1 MIGRDGLMVLGLDS
15 LDPDLV
21 EQWAAEGELPALRR
35 LYETAA
41 QGRTGN
47 PSGLVSGAL
56 WPSFHTGLPAGEHG
70 QYDGVKRFDPS
81 TYRDRHIGPED
92 IVAKPFWVRLSEA
105 GHRVGVIDAPHC
117 FLYPGLNG
125 FQVVDWMTHLRV
137 YDNAVAR
144 STPPDL
150 ADTLVETFG
159 DDPFPRGPRCP
170 TDDADVDTPEGVRD
184 FMERMR
190 GRIRRKLD
198 ACLWLLEREPL
209 DFFFVAFDAAHDTG
223 HMLWHVHDRTSP
235 HHRPDLL
242 EACGDPLLEI
252 YREIDAAVGR
262 LLAAVGPDVASLVVL
277 SHGIGRSVTA
287 SRTLDTVLSR
297 LEAVYYPGDVAAA
310 RQSRNWRTVARS
322 AWRRLPEPV
331 RRQVGRATE
340 EHRRS
345 LRSDIVAQQRAARR
359 MFEIYMFDSAG
370 AVRINLK
377 GREARGRVAPGAEYE
392 TLVRRLA
399 EDLEALTNADTGEKL
414 VEAIIL
420 ADQIYPG
427 PQRDCLP
434 DLLIEWNRSE
444 RIDRV
449 ASPTL
454 GVIDNPEIGVRSGDH
469 RFEGA
474 WFLNSSALGRVR
486 RNQPVPNTAFAHEI
500 LDLFRVKD
508 DPERPRLGLLSSGE
522 ASVV

>member
-1 MIGRDGLMVLGLDS
+1 
-15 LDPDLV
+15 
-21 EQWAAEGELPALRR
+21 
-35 LYETAA
+35 
-41 QGRTGN
+41 
-47 PSGLVSGAL
+47 
-56 WPSFHTGLPAGEHG
+56 
-70 QYDGVKRFDPS
+70 
-81 TYRDRHIGPED
+81 
-92 IVAKPFWVRLSEA
+92 
-105 GHRVGVIDAPHC
+105 
-117 FLYPGLNG
+117 
-125 FQVVDWMTHLRV
+125 
-137 YDNAVAR
+137 
-144 STPPDL
+144 
-150 ADTLVETFG
+150 
-159 DDPFPRGPRCP
+159 
-170 TDDADVDTPEGVRD
+170 
-184 FMERMR
+184 
-190 GRIRRKLD
+190 
-198 ACLWLLEREPL
+198 
-209 DFFFVAFDAAHDTG
+209 
-223 HMLWHVHDRTSP
+223 
-235 HHRPDLL
+235 
-242 EACGDPLLEI
+242 
-252 YREIDAAVGR
+252 
-262 LLAAVGPDVASLVVL
+262 
-277 SHGIGRSVTA
+277 
-287 SRTLDTVLSR
+287 
-297 LEAVYYPGDVAAA
+297 
-310 RQSRNWRTVARS
+310 
-322 AWRRLPEPV
+322 V